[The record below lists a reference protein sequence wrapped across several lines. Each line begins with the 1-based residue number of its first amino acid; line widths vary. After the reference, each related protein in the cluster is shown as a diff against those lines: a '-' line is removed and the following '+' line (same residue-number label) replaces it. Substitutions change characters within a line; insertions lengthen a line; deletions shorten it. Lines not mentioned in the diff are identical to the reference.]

1 MKARDDDAS
10 ESCCGVTVLIDE
22 TSSEVPSTI
31 LFNVAYTVCSCNFL
45 VWMKSW
51 DVTIQMK
58 PFQMKIFVVLFL
70 IQVFKND
77 I

>member
-1 MKARDDDAS
+1 MKP
-10 ESCCGVTVLIDE
+10 LLKYLH
-22 TSSEVPSTI
+22 TI
-31 LFNVAYTVCSCNFL
+31 LFNVAYTVCSCNFW

-58 PFQMKIFVVLFL
+58 PFQMKIFMVLFL

-77 I
+77 IIL

>member
-1 MKARDDDAS
+1 
-10 ESCCGVTVLIDE
+10 
-22 TSSEVPSTI
+22 
-31 LFNVAYTVCSCNFL
+31 
-45 VWMKSW
+45 MKSW

-77 I
+77 IKNFLPGSDRFK